1 MHSSKLSQ
9 YLSIAAPAEALFKDK
24 GSKFFAFVFP
34 FEDEKELKKILE
46 NLRKEHHNARHFCF
60 AYRIHPKEIKER
72 ANDDG
77 EPAHTAGTPILG
89 QLQSKQ
95 LVDVLLVVVRYFG
108 GTKLGV
114 PGLINA
120 YKTASKL
127 ALENAVLVE
136 KEIEEEVKI
145 AFDYAEMNSV
155 MRILKK
161 QDPRILSQNMLARA
175 EMTLKIREDKVE
187 LLKAQLKLVKSLI
200 FMA

>member
-1 MHSSKLSQ
+1 MHSSKRSQ
-9 YLSIAAPAEALFKDK
+9 YLSIEAPAEALFKDK
-24 GSKFFAFVFP
+24 GSKFLAFVLP
-34 FEDEKELKKILE
+34 FEDKKELKKILE

-60 AYRIHPKEIKER
+60 AYRINPKHIKER

-95 LVDVLLVVVRYFG
+95 LLDVLLVVVRYFG

-120 YKTASKL
+120 YKTAAKL
-127 ALENAVLVE
+127 AIENAMIAE
-136 KEIEEEVKI
+136 MEIEEEVKI
-145 AFDYAEMNSV
+145 AFDYAEMNTV

-161 QDPRILSQNMLARA
+161 EDPRIINQNMLARA
-175 EMTLKIREDKVE
+175 EMTLKIREDK
-187 LLKAQLKLVKSLI
+187 LAALKAQLELVKSLI